1 MHVEICEK
9 CRRVRLVLMGLLI
22 VFAALAG
29 YHWGAIIQNLDAG
42 VREHDVIIMAAVF
55 SILAVLTGLWIE
67 TVVTRTEREVALAQA
82 AEQEKAQEALVNGE
96 QAREL
101 DRIVTKL
108 AEDNKDLRYRLMSAK
123 VHEVSEE
130 MIEDMGD
137 ATLKF
142 SKAS

>member
-42 VREHDVIIMAAVF
+42 VREHDVIILATVF
-55 SILAVLTGLWIE
+55 SILAVLTALWVE

-101 DRIVTKL
+101 DRIVDRLT
-108 AEDNKDLRYRLMSAK
+108 EDNKDLRYRLMSAK
-123 VHEVSEE
+123 VHEVSED

>member
-42 VREHDVIIMAAVF
+42 VREHDVIIMATVF
-55 SILAVLTGLWIE
+55 SILAVLTALWIE

>member
-42 VREHDVIIMAAVF
+42 VREHDVIILATVF
-55 SILAVLTGLWIE
+55 SVLAVLTALWVE

-101 DRIVTKL
+101 DRIVDRLT
-108 AEDNKDLRYRLMSAK
+108 EDNKDLRYRLMSAK
-123 VHEVSEE
+123 VHEVSED